1 MKRLIL
7 ALVLML
13 AAGSAWAGGWSDS
26 YSLTSGVVC
35 VTNTQGNSSWVP
47 VALMWKFTVSS
58 SGTLVISRVTANGSF
73 PLANCTFTNATSMT
87 WIPEAAFPF
96 GFGEALTV
104 TSSVR
109 GGVMELIRKGE

>member
-1 MKRLIL
+1 
-7 ALVLML
+7 
-13 AAGSAWAGGWSDS
+13 
-26 YSLTSGVVC
+26 
-35 VTNTQGNSSWVP
+35 
-47 VALMWKFTVSS
+47 
-58 SGTLVISRVTANGSF
+58 
-73 PLANCTFTNATSMT
+73 MT